1 MAHHKQAIKRIR
13 TNEKRRI
20 RNRFYRQT
28 MRSNVRR
35 YHLLLET
42 GELAQAREALPK
54 LITVISK
61 TASKGV
67 IRKEN
72 ASRHI
77 SRLTLALN
85 KLEANAQTAAEE

>member
-13 TNEKRRI
+13 QNEKRRI

-28 MRSNVRR
+28 MRTNVKLYRQ
-35 YHLLLET
+35 LLET
-42 GELAQAREALPK
+42 GELEQAREALPK

-77 SRLTLALN
+77 SRLTIALN
-85 KLEANAQTAAEE
+85 KLEANAEPAAE